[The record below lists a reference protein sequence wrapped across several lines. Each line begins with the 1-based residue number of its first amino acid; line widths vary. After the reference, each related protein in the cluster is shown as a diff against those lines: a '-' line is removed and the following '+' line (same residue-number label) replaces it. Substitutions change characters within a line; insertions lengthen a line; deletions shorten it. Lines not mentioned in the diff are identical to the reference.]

1 MKQQGKT
8 DEALEYLHKGYEQ
21 YPDNAYMLV
30 ELINH
35 YLLGGEPEKAEVYL
49 DAAIK
54 QDPKN
59 ASFYRAKGT
68 LYEKTERPAQAE
80 EMYVKA
86 LELDPKD
93 FLAQYNLGNIKLTE
107 AINFHKKVQDI
118 VDVNEYNKELEKVYI
133 AYESVIPYFEKAL
146 ELSPDEKNTLVTLR
160 ERCV

>member
-1 MKQQGKT
+1 
-8 DEALEYLHKGYEQ
+8 
-21 YPDNAYMLV
+21 MLV

-118 VDVNEYNKELEKVYI
+118 VSTNIIKNWKKFTSLMNLSFRILKKHWN
-133 AYESVIPYFEKAL
+133 SVRMKKIPW
-146 ELSPDEKNTLVTLR
+146 
-160 ERCV
+160 

>member
-1 MKQQGKT
+1 MLSNVLKQQGKNE
-8 DEALEYLHKGYEQ
+8 EALEYLHKGYEQ

-107 AINFHKKVQDI
+107 ADQFPLKKFRI
-118 VDVNEYNKELEKVYI
+118 
-133 AYESVIPYFEKAL
+133 
-146 ELSPDEKNTLVTLR
+146 
-160 ERCV
+160 